1 MSKKLIILSVLFT
14 FNFSLL
20 TFNCSAQT
28 AYISLLGLYEG
39 SLSVVNLSTNTV
51 TTTLAPFGSDNQCIS
66 VSPDGSKVYVT
77 NGGECGGVYVINA
90 ATNTVIDSIVVGCCP
105 QGVFVSPN
113 GKIYVANEAETTV
126 SVINSAT
133 NTVMSTITVG
143 ITPYGVS
150 MSPDGSKVYVTNS
163 GYEYEYAGTVSVIN
177 SATDSVTGTITLGYG
192 GPEGITVSSDGSKI
206 YVTNNNANT
215 ISVINSA
222 TDSVIATIPVGDAPR
237 GICVTPDGK
246 KAYVTNYNANTVSV
260 INTAT
265 DSVTATIAVGYYPA
279 GISAF
284 PDGSKVYVANYGSNT
299 LSVINTATDSVIAT
313 IAVGGSPF
321 AFGNFISI
329 YPLTGIAP
337 QSIVQSGIEVF
348 PNPTSGKF
356 QVSSPKSQ
364 IQSVEVYNIIGEEV
378 FATTNNKLPASR
390 QGGQTTNEIDISSF
404 PAGVYV
410 VEVKT
415 EKGVEVKKFVK
426 E

>member
-1 MSKKLIILSVLFT
+1 MVLT
-14 FNFSLL
+14 P
-20 TFNCSAQT
+20 
-28 AYISLLGLYEG
+28 YG
-39 SLSVVNLSTNTV
+39 V
-51 TTTLAPFGSDNQCIS
+51 S
-66 VSPDGSKVYVT
+66 VSPDGSKVYV
-77 NGGECGGVYVINA
+77 A
-90 ATNTVIDSIVVGCCP
+90 
-105 QGVFVSPN
+105 
-113 GKIYVANEAETTV
+113 
-126 SVINSAT
+126 
-133 NTVMSTITVG
+133 
-143 ITPYGVS
+143 
-150 MSPDGSKVYVTNS
+150 NS

-177 SATDSVTGTITLGYG
+177 SATNTVTATITVGYG
-192 GPEGITVSSDGSKI
+192 DPDGISVSPDGSKV
-206 YVTNNNANT
+206 YVANDNANT
-215 ISVINSA
+215 VSVINTA
-222 TDSVIATIPVGDAPR
+222 TNTVTATIPVGADPH
-237 GICVTPDGK
+237 GISVSPDGRK
-246 KAYVTNYNANTVSV
+246 VYVTNYNANTVSV

-265 DSVTATIAVGYYPA
+265 NTVTATIAVGYYPA
-279 GISAF
+279 GISVI

-299 LSVINTATDSVIAT
+299 VSVINTATNTVIAT